1 MLSKETRPPA
11 LPECT
16 LTVMVVVKR
25 AMMMGQCK
33 AGSDVVVRLVV
44 MGGEA
49 GGDVMGRQAVMS

>member
-1 MLSKETRPPA
+1 
-11 LPECT
+11 
-16 LTVMVVVKR
+16 MVVVKR

-33 AGSDVVVRLVV
+33 VGSDVVVRLVV